1 MSSHDIS
8 INDIWQWKER
18 ITEAKKTGHNSDDVV
33 ELRRMVL
40 DMAHEM
46 CFMVAFI
53 ESQLRI
59 EVDEEVYEKAREMQN
74 SNYHPLIGRFEK
86 E

>member
-1 MSSHDIS
+1 MSSHDIT
-8 INDIWQWKER
+8 IKDIWEWKER
-18 ITEAKKTGHNSDDVV
+18 ITEARKIADKSVDVA
-33 ELRRMVL
+33 EFRRLVS

-46 CFMVAFI
+46 CFMVAYI
-53 ESQLRI
+53 EQNLRI

-74 SNYHPLIGRFEK
+74 SNYHPLIGRFDK